1 MEFQAVAFR
10 VAQDDFADAVSWV
23 AHNLPARPVQPVLRG
38 LVITATDEG
47 LELAGFDYEVSTKV
61 RLNAQ
66 VIQNGRLAVAGK
78 LISDITASLAV
89 GTVEVETDEAHSKL
103 QLSCGTAKF
112 ELPIIPLDEYPSL
125 PEMPTVAGTVD
136 PHQFTEAVSQVATAA
151 GKDDALPMLT
161 GIHVQISGS
170 DLVMAATDRFRLAV
184 RHLQWQPSREIEG
197 ETLLIPARTLQD
209 TAKSMDTGLNT
220 PLEIA
225 LGEGLIGMVTENR
238 QTTTRLLDAEFPN
251 YNPLLPKA
259 HNYVA
264 TCDVE
269 DLLKAIKRVS
279 LVADKSGQIRMTFS
293 AGQVSLTAANAE
305 SGAAEEVLPASFAG
319 AEDHLVIAFNPA
331 YLRDGLGV
339 MRSKRVMFG
348 FTDSNRSAIL
358 IPEPEEIPEKNAE
371 GQFPSPESHMTY
383 LLMPVRL
390 PG

>member
-1 MEFQAVAFR
+1 MESQAVAFR

-23 AHNLPARPVQPVLRG
+23 AHNLPTRPVQPVLRG

-66 VIQNGRLAVAGK
+66 VTQNGRLAVAGK
-78 LISDITASLAV
+78 LISDITSSLAA
-89 GTVEVETDEAHSKL
+89 GTVEVETDETHSKL
-103 QLSCGTAKF
+103 QLVCGKAKF
-112 ELPIIPLDEYPSL
+112 ELPLIPLDEYPSL
-125 PEMPTVAGTVD
+125 PAMPQTAGRVD

-161 GIHVQISGS
+161 GIHVEIEGS
-170 DLVMAATDRFRLAV
+170 DLVMVATDRFRLAV
-184 RHLQWQPSREIEG
+184 RHLEWEPTREPEKSN
-197 ETLLIPARTLQD
+197 LLIPARTLQD
-209 TAKSMDTGLNT
+209 TAKSMDNGLNK

-225 LGEGLIGMVTENR
+225 LGNGLIGMVTENR
-238 QTTTRLLDAEFPN
+238 RTTTRLLDAEFPN

-259 HNYVA
+259 HNYIA
-264 TCDVE
+264 TCDIDE
-269 DLLKAIKRVS
+269 MLKALRRVS
-279 LVADKSGQIRMTFS
+279 LVADKSGQIRMTFTE
-293 AGQVSLTAANAE
+293 GQVSLTAANSE
-305 SGAAEEVLPASFAG
+305 SGTAEEILPAAFQG
-319 AEDHLVIAFNPA
+319 IEDELLIAFNPS
-331 YLRDGLGV
+331 YLRDGLNV

-358 IPEPEEIPEKNAE
+358 IPEPDDIPEANAD
-371 GQFPSPESHMTY
+371 GSFPSPHSVVTY

>member
-1 MEFQAVAFR
+1 MESHAVAFR

-23 AHNLPARPVQPVLRG
+23 AHNLPTRPVQPVLRG
-38 LVITATDEG
+38 LVITATDDG

-66 VIQNGRLAVAGK
+66 VLQNGRLAVAGK
-78 LISDITASLAV
+78 LISDITSSLAA
-89 GTVEVETDEAHSKL
+89 GTVEVETDETHSKVL
-103 QLSCGTAKF
+103 LSCGKAKF

-125 PEMPTVAGTVD
+125 PAMPETAGRVD

-161 GIHVQISGS
+161 GIHVDIEGS
-170 DLVMAATDRFRLAV
+170 DLIMAATDRFRLAV
-184 RHLQWQPSREIEG
+184 RHLEWEPSRELEKSS
-197 ETLLIPARTLQD
+197 LLIPARTLLD
-209 TAKSMDTGLNT
+209 TAKSMDNGLNK
-220 PLEIA
+220 PLEVA
-225 LGEGLIGMVTENR
+225 LGNGLIGMVTENR

-251 YNPLLPKA
+251 YNPLLPKT
-259 HNYVA
+259 HNYIA
-264 TCDVE
+264 TCDVDE
-269 DLLKAIKRVS
+269 LLKALRRVS

-293 AGQVSLTAANAE
+293 AGQVSLTAANSE
-305 SGAAEEVLPASFAG
+305 SSAAEEVLPAAFQG
-319 AEDHLVIAFNPA
+319 VEDSLVIAFNPA
-331 YLRDGLGV
+331 YLRDGLNV

-358 IPEPEEIPEKNAE
+358 TPEPEELPEAAAD
-371 GQFPSPESHMTY
+371 GSFASPHSAVTY